1 VETHQPIPKESEQ
14 RTCRAIGNLEIQQ
27 TEFSVAKLSPIGQ
40 LVRDFKH
47 HDASDGT
54 RNYHIKNG
62 LLFWSFT
69 GTVTISQD

>member
-1 VETHQPIPKESEQ
+1 VETHQPFPKECEQ

-40 LVRDFKH
+40 LVRGFKH
-47 HDASDGT
+47 HDASVHE
-54 RNYHIKNG
+54 NHLKNG

-69 GTVTISQD
+69 KIISQD